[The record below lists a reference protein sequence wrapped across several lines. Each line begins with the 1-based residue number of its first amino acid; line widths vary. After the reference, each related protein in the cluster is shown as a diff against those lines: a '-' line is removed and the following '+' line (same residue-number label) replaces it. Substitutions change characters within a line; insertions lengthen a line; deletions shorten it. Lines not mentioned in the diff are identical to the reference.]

1 MEVFRDMKRTCILC
15 LILLLAGILTAQL
28 FGAEFLGTYG
38 FLNDYYLKAFAR
50 SNPDKLD
57 LFWNILWERGKLFL
71 FFALLAATPLRRWL
85 RPLLLGLFFYFTGFY
100 GAACLICQ
108 QLLGLGIF
116 VLSLLP
122 HGAFYAAAAC
132 FFLRLE
138 PPGMYCGK
146 KYIFSYILAIA
157 IVMLLFLIGCILETA
172 VSSPLLWKLLAA

>member
-1 MEVFRDMKRTCILC
+1 MKRTCILC

-38 FLNDYYLKAFAR
+38 FLNDYYLKTFAR

-71 FFALLAATPLRRWL
+71 FLALLAATPLKRWL
-85 RPLLLGLFFYFTGFY
+85 RLLLLGLFSYFTGIY

-108 QLLGLGIF
+108 QLRGLGIF
-116 VLSLLP
+116 VLSLFP
-122 HGAFYAAAAC
+122 HGLFYAGAAWL
-132 FFLRLE
+132 FLRLL
-138 PPGMYCGK
+138 PPGRFSGK
-146 KYIFSYILAIA
+146 KYVFSYLLANA
-157 IVMLLFLIGCILETA
+157 IVLLLFLIGCILETA